1 MNFFCGHPVHI
12 TYTYYYLATGPE
24 SQLTKLTVGLPA
36 PAPPL
41 PSLFPPLRVTQN
53 SQQK

>member
-36 PAPPL
+36 PCPTPALPL
-41 PSLFPPLRVTQN
+41 PAPQGDT
-53 SQQK
+53 K